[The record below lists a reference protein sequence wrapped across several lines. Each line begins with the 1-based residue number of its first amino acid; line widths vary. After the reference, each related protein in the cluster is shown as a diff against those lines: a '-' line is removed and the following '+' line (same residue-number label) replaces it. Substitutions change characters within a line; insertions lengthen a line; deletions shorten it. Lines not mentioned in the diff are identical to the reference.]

1 MLVRNT
7 SFSTTRKETHGED
20 GFGVRTSNSRK
31 SLSWCQSMKYMMFP
45 LNFDSHPLHRQK
57 KDPKGPVQIGL
68 TEHYLIWLRGR
79 GVMQQLQR
87 KERLCPWQKLGNHKF
102 TSWISL
108 SKWSRFLLQSRQVS
122 WVSGIWKEMI
132 ANTRF
137 RKTPHRTT
145 GNQGIVFQWLIPSIL
160 SLLLLFATN
169 KIQTQ
174 GREYKVYLS
183 SRFTPK

>member
-1 MLVRNT
+1 MVSIYEVYDVPTQFWLT
-7 SFSTTRKETHGED
+7 PPSSPE
-20 GFGVRTSNSRK
+20 
-31 SLSWCQSMKYMMFP
+31 
-45 LNFDSHPLHRQK
+45 

-87 KERLCPWQKLGNHKF
+87 KERLYPWQKLGNHKF
-102 TSWISL
+102 TSWTSL

-174 GREYKVYLS
+174 GREYKVYLVTDS
-183 SRFTPK
+183 HQSRQPASVTLKVSMNIQNLSTRETR